1 MLCILNMSFFPSLK
15 TWEAA
20 QFVQDLLLKFESY
33 RVFSKLDSELAQYF
47 SWVAVPGHS
56 SSFRTPTE

>member
-15 TWEAA
+15 TWKAA

-33 RVFSKLDSELAQYF
+33 KVFIKLDSELAQYF
-47 SWVAVPGHS
+47 S
-56 SSFRTPTE
+56 